1 MEIRAVK
8 NAEPE
13 LKLKKQADVNI
24 HKRQVVAVEKD
35 PQIIF
40 SKKLSMDVLRIR
52 NRNGLGKELDPESDH
67 KMDKG
72 RYGGGEEKSRDKQRR
87 LYIQGMTAGA
97 AIKGQAFAK
106 KADRQTQT
114 DRKSVV

>member
-8 NAEPE
+8 NTEPE

-52 NRNGLGKELDPESDH
+52 IRNGLGKELAP
-67 KMDKG
+67 
-72 RYGGGEEKSRDKQRR
+72 
-87 LYIQGMTAGA
+87 
-97 AIKGQAFAK
+97 
-106 KADRQTQT
+106 
-114 DRKSVV
+114 